1 MSLRRRVG
9 WRLRLEPGGGGVGLV
24 PGTTEA
30 EPCRREAEK
39 GLEEEWHCVSSGE
52 VEKEKVVIIHL
63 SKGHGR
69 VRWDEAGDVRFGF
82 TSQIQCGGGK
92 EKYFW
97 KTSTAVRG
105 AWGQKGVGAKVA
117 GQGVDLAEALC

>member
-1 MSLRRRVG
+1 MEEGLALCLAPLKQSLVGGRLRKG
-9 WRLRLEPGGGGVGLV
+9 WRRNGTALAVG
-24 PGTTEA
+24 
-30 EPCRREAEK
+30 RF
-39 GLEEEWHCVSSGE
+39 
-52 VEKEKVVIIHL
+52 EKEKVVIIHL

-69 VRWDEAGDVRFGF
+69 VRWDEAGEVRFGF

-105 AWGQKGVGAKVA
+105 AWGQKGVGAK
-117 GQGVDLAEALC
+117 GGWPGVDLAEALC